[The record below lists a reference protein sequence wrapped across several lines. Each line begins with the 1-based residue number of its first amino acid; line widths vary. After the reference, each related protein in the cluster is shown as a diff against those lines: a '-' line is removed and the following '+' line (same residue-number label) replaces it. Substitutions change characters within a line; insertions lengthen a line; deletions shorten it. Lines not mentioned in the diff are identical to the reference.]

1 MECFVAAGRSEIGNG
16 RKLNEDSIELVEA
29 FDGTYGIYILCDGMG
44 GHKRG
49 DLASELAVRYAR
61 RSILDKLNP
70 TMEARELRA
79 LMYQALSNANQ
90 MVYQFAQRS
99 FRFTG
104 MGTTIVAG
112 LLRDDGLLVYGHAG
126 DSRLYGFTPQ
136 IERLTKDHSVAQA
149 FIDQGLLREEDVATF
164 PRRNEITRCIG
175 MGPDMTP
182 TIDVRSLEPGDRL
195 LFCSDGLHGVCPD
208 AVIQNVMDASQ
219 DPQENSEALIQT
231 ALDFHSRDNISCIV
245 VNFHGNDA

>member
-79 LMYQALSNANQ
+79 LMFQRLPMPIKWSINLPSVRIALLEWG
-90 MVYQFAQRS
+90 R
-99 FRFTG
+99 
-104 MGTTIVAG
+104 
-112 LLRDDGLLVYGHAG
+112 
-126 DSRLYGFTPQ
+126 RLW
-136 IERLTKDHSVAQA
+136 
-149 FIDQGLLREEDVATF
+149 
-164 PRRNEITRCIG
+164 
-175 MGPDMTP
+175 
-182 TIDVRSLEPGDRL
+182 
-195 LFCSDGLHGVCPD
+195 
-208 AVIQNVMDASQ
+208 Q
-219 DPQENSEALIQT
+219 D
-231 ALDFHSRDNISCIV
+231 F
-245 VNFHGNDA
+245 